1 MKKLITQLLLG
12 TLLVVGGLT
21 ATNQQVQ
28 AATSSDASNTD
39 FEVIP
44 LKPGTQV
51 DTTKNYYDLKIKP
64 GETET
69 LQMQVKNYADHKIT
83 IYAGLGNAFT
93 QNGGDM
99 SFKTTAPDV
108 DSSVSPSFTSI
119 ATMPKKYQKIELA
132 AREGKNITATVTMPE
147 GSQRGMI
154 YGDWHFIEYAKN
166 KSDVKSQVPGAS
178 SNYSYSVGVALHG
191 TNYKVYPELKYEKVE
206 PILNN
211 SQPAMAINLRNT
223 QPMIITGATVKAAIT
238 KDGLFSSKHVN
249 TVTNK
254 MIAPNSVM
262 RMIIPWNFDQ
272 LKPGKYTVDVTVQ
285 GNNLWNQLP
294 MTWKFKKHFTIKSQ
308 QVKKINA
315 AALKKPTNKWAY
327 VATAAGVLTLISA
340 TAWVKLIKI
349 G

>member
-1 MKKLITQLLLG
+1 
-12 TLLVVGGLT
+12 
-21 ATNQQVQ
+21 
-28 AATSSDASNTD
+28 
-39 FEVIP
+39 
-44 LKPGTQV
+44 
-51 DTTKNYYDLKIKP
+51 
-64 GETET
+64 
-69 LQMQVKNYADHKIT
+69 
-83 IYAGLGNAFT
+83 
-93 QNGGDM
+93 
-99 SFKTTAPDV
+99 
-108 DSSVSPSFTSI
+108 
-119 ATMPKKYQKIELA
+119 
-132 AREGKNITATVTMPE
+132 
-147 GSQRGMI
+147 
-154 YGDWHFIEYAKN
+154 
-166 KSDVKSQVPGAS
+166 
-178 SNYSYSVGVALHG
+178 
-191 TNYKVYPELKYEKVE
+191 
-206 PILNN
+206 
-211 SQPAMAINLRNT
+211 MAINLRNT

>member
-21 ATNQQVQ
+21 ATSQQVQ
-28 AATSSDASNTD
+28 AATSSDANNTD

-44 LKPGTQV
+44 LRASTQV
-51 DTTKNYYDLKIKP
+51 DTNKNYFDLQIKP
-64 GETET
+64 GETQT
-69 LQMQVKNYADHKIT
+69 IKMQVKNYAAHEIT
-83 IYAGLGNAFT
+83 IYAGIGTAVTQLGGNVDFKESA
-93 QNGGDM
+93 GD
-99 SFKTTAPDV
+99 TDPN
-108 DSSVSPSFTSI
+108 VSPSLTSI
-119 ATMPKKYQKIELA
+119 TSFPKKYKKIVLP
-132 AREGKNITATVTMPE
+132 ARQGKIISATIKMPE

-166 KSDVKSQVPGAS
+166 KDDVKSQGTGVTN
-178 SNYSYSVGVALHG
+178 NYSYSVGIVLHG

-206 PILNN
+206 PILKN
-211 SQPAMAINLRNT
+211 SQAAMAISLRNT
-223 QPMIITGATVKAAIT
+223 QPMAIWDATVKAAIT

-254 MIAPNSVM
+254 MIAPNSVFKM
-262 RMIIPWNFDQ
+262 PIPWDFEQ
-272 LKPGKYTVDVTVQ
+272 LKPGKYTVDVTIQ
-285 GNNLWNQLP
+285 GNNLWNKLP
-294 MTWKFKKHFTIKSQ
+294 MTWKFKKHFTIKDQ

-327 VATAAGVLTLISA
+327 VATAAGVLTMISA